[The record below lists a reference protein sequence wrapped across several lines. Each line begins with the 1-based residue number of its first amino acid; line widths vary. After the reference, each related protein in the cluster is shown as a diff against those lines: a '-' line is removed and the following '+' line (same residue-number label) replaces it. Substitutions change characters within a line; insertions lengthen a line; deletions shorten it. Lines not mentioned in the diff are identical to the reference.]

1 MPSGK
6 RSLSGFTLI
15 ELIVAMAIV
24 AVVLTLAAPRYFGNV
39 DKSKEAVLREDL
51 YIVRDAIDKF
61 YADKQ
66 RYPESLDDLVTEKY
80 LKGIPVDPF
89 TLSAKSWITVPPEDA
104 SLGAVF
110 NIKSSAPNK
119 ARDGSWYKDW

>member
-6 RSLSGFTLI
+6 RTSCGFTLI

-24 AVVLTLAAPRYFGNV
+24 AVVLTLAAPKYFGNI

-61 YADKQ
+61 YADMQK
-66 RYPESLDDLVTEKY
+66 YPESLDDLVTEKY

-89 TLSAKSWITVPPEDA
+89 TLSSKSWITVPPEDA
-104 SLGAVF
+104 SLGAVYT
-110 NIKSSAPNK
+110 IKSSAPNK

>member
-6 RSLSGFTLI
+6 RRSSGFTLI
-15 ELIVAMAIV
+15 ELIVALAIV

-89 TLSAKSWITVPPEDA
+89 TLSSKSWITVPPEDA
-104 SLGAVF
+104 SLGAVYA
-110 NIKSSAPNK
+110 IKSSAPNK